1 MKILRALGCS
11 VAAVAALSVFAPASA
26 SSAPK
31 TSAKPT
37 STSQAAASVDL
48 NTASEKALEALPGV
62 GAANAKKIIA
72 GRPYGSVADLSKA
85 GISAG
90 TIKTITPHVTVGG
103 TAAAPTAASH
113 AAPPAAAASATA
125 THNSHGYANPTAPA
139 GGAVDVNNATEKEL
153 ESLPGVGPATAKKIV
168 AGRPYRTV
176 TDLSRAGVSQKTLA
190 QINSMVTVGPAA
202 VAATP
207 AAPTPAPSARAVV
220 APAAAAPAVAATPQ
234 AAPQTPP
241 PAGSGMVWVNLES
254 KVYHYEGDRWY
265 GTTKSGKYMSEADA
279 MKAGY
284 RAAKTESA
292 KK

>member
-1 MKILRALGCS
+1 MKTLRVLGCS
-11 VAAVAALSVFAPASA
+11 IAAIAALSVFAPASA

-31 TSAKPT
+31 AGAKPS
-37 STSQAAASVDL
+37 STSHAAASVDL
-48 NTASEKALEALPGV
+48 NTASEAALETLPGV

-85 GISAG
+85 GVSAG

-103 TAAAPTAASH
+103 TAAAPAAASH
-113 AAPPAAAASATA
+113 AAPAAAATAPA
-125 THNSHGYANPTAPA
+125 THSSHGDANPAAPA
-139 GGAVDVNNATEKEL
+139 GGVVDVNNATEKEL
-153 ESLPGVGPATAKKIV
+153 EALPGVGAATAKKII

-207 AAPTPAPSARAVV
+207 VAATPARSARAVV
-220 APAAAAPAVAATPQ
+220 APAIAATPQ

-265 GTTKSGKYMSEADA
+265 GTTKSGKYMPEADA